1 MSGNNIQTAF
11 SCSSAMEKW
20 KFQSRR
26 NYKLHA
32 RVKGAGYELVLRNGI
47 STPPLR
53 TYLVSAPHFY
63 GAIRTLCLTVFIL
76 PGEIAVCGCPVFV
89 LGVIDTGSTISGR
102 ELSGFN
108 NQIPARTRTSCL
120 VSETKTG
127 CSETKT
133 GRSEKN
139 LEWQFAANIFASV

>member
-1 MSGNNIQTAF
+1 VEISIAQELQVAR
-11 SCSSAMEKW
+11 
-20 KFQSRR
+20 SRQR
-26 NYKLHA
+26 
-32 RVKGAGYELVLRNGI
+32 RG
-47 STPPLR
+47 LR
-53 TYLVSAPHFY
+53 TCSAQRYFHYRHCGHTSCPRPIFC
-63 GAIRTLCLTVFIL
+63 GAIRTLCLTIFIL